1 MTFLIVITAAIVINV
16 GGIALIKYLMSLP
29 WRHRGVD
36 MRPKIRNE
44 LDRRWLHCMGGGL
57 CSDCHRLNECLEEI
71 IPEVKAEIDEKRK
84 IKEGANNGSK

>member
-1 MTFLIVITAAIVINV
+1 MTFLIVITAAIVVNV

-29 WRHRGVD
+29 WRYRGVD
-36 MRPKIRNE
+36 MRGRIHNE

-71 IPEVKAEIDEKRK
+71 IPEVKAEIDAKK
-84 IKEGANNGSK
+84 GIAK

>member
-29 WRHRGVD
+29 WRYRGVD
-36 MRPKIRNE
+36 MRPQIRNE
-44 LDRRWLHCMGGGL
+44 LDRQWLHCMGSGL

-71 IPEVKAEIDEKRK
+71 IPEVKTEIDAKK
-84 IKEGANNGSK
+84 GIAK